1 MILCYKNALSV
12 FLMPLFLAIFIR
24 NKGYTVLIFS
34 TSLSAYCHFTQN
46 RILWSYRMCK
56 SSEVKVSVAWKTF
69 FWLFGCFLLV
79 SYPASGIGINVC
91 RDYSFLTLKGMCI
104 QHYPDAIGTLKWHF
118 RNRVHKHFWVPDNC
132 YSLLFLLEEYLFYF
146 TVICNMICDFSAAP
160 LWRQMNCHE
169 TDNEKQKRC
178 TQAQWGENKES

>member
-1 MILCYKNALSV
+1 MHCQCFWCPSFWPFLLEIKVILSSFSALHFQPIATS
-12 FLMPLFLAIFIR
+12 PKI
-24 NKGYTVLIFS
+24 GYFEVTGCANVVV
-34 TSLSAYCHFTQN
+34 
-46 RILWSYRMCK
+46 K
-56 SSEVKVSVAWKTF
+56 VKVSVAWKTF